1 MTEEKKKNIIIV
13 LLSIIAISLL
23 ILVIMLATKTQT
35 NNENNETND
44 KITETQNN
52 NITNENKNE
61 ITSKLLTLD
70 CENSNETFNNI
81 TINIKQ
87 KNDNGMCVLDSI
99 LINNKEIKNN
109 IATYIK
115 SYEFYND
122 NIIIFNADTSNKKI
136 TIYNTTNES
145 SKDYTTNNLSG
156 YKVDSYYTKDNKIII
171 NGKECG
177 AQCGNPDTEYKK
189 AIFEIEYLNNAF
201 TEPKLIEKTK

>member
-1 MTEEKKKNIIIV
+1 MDDTQ
-13 LLSIIAISLL
+13 A
-23 ILVIMLATKTQT
+23 LALA
-35 NNENNETND
+35 
-44 KITETQNN
+44 
-52 NITNENKNE
+52 NE
-61 ITSKLLTLD
+61 IISKLVTLN
-70 CENSNETFNNI
+70 CEDSNETFNNI

-109 IATYIK
+109 ISTYVK

-122 NIIIFNADTSNKKI
+122 NIIIFNADTSSSLL
-136 TIYNTTNES
+136 TIYNSTNETSKSYS
-145 SKDYTTNNLSG
+145 SYNLSG

-177 AQCGNPDTEYKK
+177 AQCGNPDTEYKN
-189 AIFEIEYLNNAF
+189 AIFEIEYINNTF

>member
-1 MTEEKKKNIIIV
+1 MSEEKKKNIIIV

-23 ILVIMLATKTQT
+23 ILVIMLATKPKT
-35 NNENNETND
+35 NNENNES
-44 KITETQNN
+44 NN

-61 ITSKLLTLD
+61 ITSKLVTLN
-70 CENSNETFNNI
+70 CEDSNETFNNI
-81 TINIKQ
+81 TVNIKQ
-87 KNDNGMCVLDSI
+87 KNDNGMCILDSM

-109 IATYIK
+109 IATYVE

-122 NIIIFNADTSNKKI
+122 NIIIFNADTSNRKL